1 MQIRIIRKSIP
12 FIFLIIRK
20 INIRD
25 HAFRIPIISREYPD
39 THYVAEKFFITHFFK
54 RPILYFKSLL
64 YNFHGDLIWKVHK
77 RCNFAVP
84 LFVA

>member
-1 MQIRIIRKSIP
+1 
-12 FIFLIIRK
+12 
-20 INIRD
+20 
-25 HAFRIPIISREYPD
+25 
-39 THYVAEKFFITHFFK
+39 
-54 RPILYFKSLL
+54 LL